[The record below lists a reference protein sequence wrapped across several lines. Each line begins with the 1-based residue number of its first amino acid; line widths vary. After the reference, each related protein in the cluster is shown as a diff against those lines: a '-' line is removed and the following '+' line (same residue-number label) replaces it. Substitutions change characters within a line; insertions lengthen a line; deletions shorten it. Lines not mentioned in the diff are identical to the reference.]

1 MKPKGF
7 TTRVLNVAPSKG
19 DPYGAL
25 QMPVYLSNAFE
36 FAQAEDLSAAFT
48 GAKPAHV
55 YSRGSN
61 PTVEYFELRI
71 KEMTGAVS
79 VTACASGMAAIS
91 NVIMTTLRA
100 GDTILTTRYLFG
112 NTVSLL
118 ESTFE
123 PFGVKFKY
131 AQMSSLEDV
140 RRSLDPTVRM
150 IFLET
155 IANPQ
160 MEVADI
166 RSLADLA
173 NQHDILLVV
182 DTTLTPPYVFD
193 ARAHGAHL
201 EVLSTTK
208 FVSGGGTSVGGLILD
223 HGTYDWTKNPRIA
236 PLVEKH
242 AALAF
247 QVKLRKEVYRNT
259 GACLAP
265 MNAFLQSIGLETLAL
280 RMDRAIENTHRLAV
294 WLESHPRV
302 SAVNYPGLA
311 SSPFY
316 DIARRQFGGKP
327 GALLTFDLPSASEC
341 VAVMNRLRFIRR
353 ATNFNDNK
361 SLAIHPFHTIYVE
374 FPPEKRFEL
383 GIREGMIRLSVGIE
397 DYEDLQADL
406 EQALSG
412 E

>member
-7 TTRVLNVAPSKG
+7 TTRVLNVSHSKS

-25 QMPVYLSNAFE
+25 QMPVYFSNAFE
-36 FAQAEDLSAAFT
+36 FASADDLSAAFMGT
-48 GAKPAHV
+48 KPAHV

-91 NVIMTTLRA
+91 NVIMTVLSA

-123 PFGVKFKY
+123 PFGVKFSY
-131 AQMSSLEDV
+131 ADMSSLADV
-140 RRSLDPTVRM
+140 ERRIDPTVKM

-166 RSLADLA
+166 RALADLA
-173 NQHDILLVV
+173 NRHNILLVV

-193 ARAHGAHL
+193 ARGHGVHL

-223 HGTYDWTKNPRIA
+223 HGTYDWAKNKRIA

-242 AALAF
+242 ASLAF

-265 MNAFLQSIGLETLAL
+265 MNAFLQTIGLETLAL
-280 RMDRAIENTHRLAV
+280 RMDRAIENARRLAA
-294 WLESHPRV
+294 WLETQPRV
-302 SAVNYPGLA
+302 SMVNYPGLV

-316 DIARRQFGGKP
+316 EIARRQFGGKP
-327 GALLTFDLPSASEC
+327 GALLTFDVASAREC
-341 VAVMNRLRFIRR
+341 VEVMNRLKFIRR

-374 FPPEKRFEL
+374 FPPEKRLEL

-397 DYEDLQADL
+397 DYDDLQSDL
-406 EQALSG
+406 EQALNG
-412 E
+412 